1 MFINYIYIYMCI
13 HICIYSY
20 VVKDDDDGEPP
31 AKAMRPT
38 VCEVRPPAI
47 PPIPVSSSAGADRL

>member
-1 MFINYIYIYMCI
+1 MYI
-13 HICIYSY
+13 HIFVYSY

-38 VCEVRPPAI
+38 VCEVRQPAI
-47 PPIPVSSSAGADRL
+47 PPIPVTWAGADRR